1 MAKEIIIEVTEK
13 GEVSVEAN
21 DFQGVGCAA
30 ITDAFKNLGK
40 VVEDKTKPEYKDK
53 CVKYVQK

>member
-1 MAKEIIIEVTEK
+1 MKEIIITVDEK
-13 GEVSVEAN
+13 GAVSVEAN
-21 DFQGVGCAA
+21 GFHGVGCAA
-30 ITDAFKNLGK
+30 ITDAFKTLGT